1 MRPGPV
7 AHSLLTVRSL
17 GNLHDWIDVRSG
29 LVGGGL
35 LAAIVWVIN
44 AQHGAFG
51 ATTAAAKQFAYTF
64 CMGALIMRLCTRL
77 ALRPGRGAIVL
88 VLAVLVPTLVTV
100 GATFLVHSLRG
111 TPEPILSTVPAA
123 VLSPLAFSFWARRVR
138 RDGRSPWQSAAASC
152 DASGRRG

>member
-1 MRPGPV
+1 
-7 AHSLLTVRSL
+7 VRAP

-64 CMGALIMRLCTRL
+64 FMGALIMRLCTRL
-77 ALRPGRGAIVL
+77 ALRPGRGASVL
-88 VLAVLVPTLVTV
+88 ALAVLVPTLVTV

-111 TPEPILSTVPAA
+111 TPEPVLSTVPAA

-138 RDGRSPWQSAAASC
+138 RDGRSPWEGGNSSFQI
-152 DASGRRG
+152 GT